1 MAYNRITVQI
11 GPRRKESEWQHLASG
26 VGLRYVRHLEVRS
39 LYEDED
45 KPRCVEDLVTGT
57 LIASVRRNQLLSFK

>member
-1 MAYNRITVQI
+1 MAYHRITVQI
-11 GPRRKESEWQHLASG
+11 GPKRKESEWRHLASG

-39 LYEDED
+39 LCEGGD
-45 KPRCVEDLVTGT
+45 KPRYVEDLVAGT